1 MSRGHGGPR
10 PPGPVVS
17 CQACHG
23 WAHSSGAEGTASHA
37 EPGALRAAAEGSPCG
52 LRRSSEVG
60 GASRL
65 GLERG
70 ARRGN
75 RFSSFV
81 AQASLAGKGEAE
93 GRNSLFC
100 FWIFAGL
107 RRSAETV
114 WVRVHRSLIALSSEA
129 ESVLSDPAALPA
141 EAEQWPPPLG
151 CWTQWAQVVQL
162 GPA

>member
-1 MSRGHGGPR
+1 MSR
-10 PPGPVVS
+10 
-17 CQACHG
+17 QACHG

-37 EPGALRAAAEGSPCG
+37 EPGALRAAAEGSPRG
-52 LRRSSEVG
+52 LRLSSEVG

-93 GRNSLFC
+93 GGNSLFWS
-100 FWIFAGL
+100 WIFAGL
-107 RRSAETV
+107 RRSAESLGAG
-114 WVRVHRSLIALSSEA
+114 RRSLIALSSEA
-129 ESVLSDPAALPA
+129 EPVLSDPAALPA
-141 EAEQWPPPLG
+141 KAEQWPPPPG
-151 CWTQWAQVVQL
+151 CWIQWAQVVQL